1 MSTKKHKTWD
11 GDGILHLHGGYANLK
26 DVSGRQL
33 GKVSWNDALSLGDE
47 VSFGSKEV
55 QIESVMP
62 REELLSGRNFLGSV
76 RPDSLSKP
84 QLSVGPKPLQVSKH
98 DIPNRNPQPPI
109 HKTSR
114 PVSKATS
121 TQFKN
126 PLLSSTVLPKTN
138 STVPQPRHDPDQPN
152 ALVMKRLTSVP
163 RGKRTVDVVVDPI
176 LSRHLREHQRVG
188 VQFLYE
194 CVMGIRPFDGE
205 GAILADE
212 MGLGKTLQTIALL
225 WTLMKQSPIHEEP
238 PVVKKAL
245 IVCPATLIGNWRK
258 EFRKWLGNER
268 IGVFVA
274 DNNKIRLTD
283 FTMGKSYNVM
293 IISYEKLRIVQED
306 LKKGVGIDII
316 IADEGHRLKTAQN
329 KAAQAIKSLNT
340 QRRVI
345 LSGTPI
351 QNDLGEFYVMVDFV
365 NPGLLGKYSTF
376 RREFENPII
385 RSRQPGAS
393 PKDIEK
399 GEARTEELGA
409 VTSMFIIRRTAE
421 ILTKYLPTKTEYI
434 LFCKPTSAQASV
446 YKAILSSPLFG
457 NALGNSDVTLH
468 LINFLK
474 KVCNSPSLL
483 QSKIVEEAQNQTIA
497 GLLSDIPQSLLQFP
511 GASGKLQVLDSLL
524 HHLYLTGSEKV
535 VLVSNYTS
543 TLDILGNLLN
553 SLSYSFL
560 RLDGSVP
567 TAKRQALVD
576 RFNRSSSRSCFAFLL
591 SAKAGGMGLN
601 LIGASRLILFDVDW
615 NPATDAQAMA
625 RIHRDG
631 QTKPC
636 KVYRLLM
643 LGALDEKIFQRQ
655 VAKVGLANSVL
666 DNKAGI
672 SSYTRDELR
681 DLFSFDESGKCMTH
695 ELLGCGCQARGLP
708 PTVADAATEAFDYG
722 NDAAD
727 DGAAADIKGKQ
738 SDDSRSDDGLPELPV
753 LLRASQVDMV
763 AQERRIREGGN
774 AKSIAVSKQKMQALT
789 HYRHLDVQHFRE
801 IAEKTKNREITDDV
815 EDLGQEEEGEGEGG
829 VRISQ
834 APESLVEDEILR
846 NLLMENGNRVSFL
859 FTKSSG

>member
-1 MSTKKHKTWD
+1 MGKT
-11 GDGILHLHGGYANLK
+11 L
-26 DVSGRQL
+26 
-33 GKVSWNDALSLGDE
+33 WNKALSPGDE
-47 VSFGSKEV
+47 VSLGSKEV
-55 QIESVMP
+55 QVEAVMP
-62 REELLSGRNFLGSV
+62 KDEYLSGRSFLGNIT
-76 RPDSLSKP
+76 PDTVSKP
-84 QLSVGPKPLQVSKH
+84 QNPAFSKPLQVAKH
-98 DIPNRNPQPPI
+98 EYSDKDDRPPPRKI
-109 HKTSR
+109 SA
-114 PVSKATS
+114 PMSKAS
-121 TQFKN
+121 IAHFRN
-126 PLLSSTVLPKTN
+126 PLLSTTVMPKLDGKI
-138 STVPQPRHDPDQPN
+138 PQPRHDPDQPN
-152 ALVMKRLTSVP
+152 ALVMKRLTLVP
-163 RGKRTVDVVVDPI
+163 RGKRTVDVVVDPL
-176 LSRHLREHQRVG
+176 LSKHLREHQRTG

-306 LKKGVGIDII
+306 LKKGAGIDII

-340 QRRVI
+340 QRRII

-351 QNDLGEFYVMVDFV
+351 QNDLTEFYVMVDFV

-376 RREFENPII
+376 KKQFENPIL

-393 PKDIEK
+393 SKDIEK
-399 GEARTEELGA
+399 GEARTEELA
-409 VTSMFIIRRTAE
+409 VVTSMFIIRRTAE

-446 YKAILSSPLFG
+446 YKTILSSPLFG
-457 NALGNSDVTLH
+457 NALGNSDTSLQ

-483 QSKIVEEAQNQTIA
+483 QAKNVEEAQNQTIA
-497 GLLSDIPQSLLQFP
+497 GLLSDISPSLLQFP

-524 HHLYLTGSEKV
+524 HHLYLANSEKV

-543 TLDILGNLLN
+543 TLDILGNLLS
-553 SLSYSFL
+553 SLSYPFL

-567 TAKRQALVD
+567 SGKRQSLVD
-576 RFNRSSSRSCFAFLL
+576 RFNRSNSRSCFAFLL

-636 KVYRLLM
+636 KVYRLLT

-655 VAKVGLANSVL
+655 VTKVGLADSVL

-681 DLFSFDESGKCMTH
+681 DLFSFDESGRCMTH
-695 ELLGCGCQARGLP
+695 ELLGCTCQAHGLP
-708 PTVADAATEAFDYG
+708 SGSAADAAISVNGDDDDDS
-722 NDAAD
+722 DAI
-727 DGAAADIKGKQ
+727 AAGVRGRQ
-738 SDDSRSDDGLPELPV
+738 SDDSRSDDGLPELPT
-753 LLRASQVDMV
+753 LLRASQVDMEV
-763 AQERRIREGGN
+763 QERRIREEGN
-774 AKSIAVSKQKMQALT
+774 VKLAAVSKQKMQALT
-789 HYRHLDVQHFRE
+789 HYRHLDVQYFRGL
-801 IAEKTKNREITDDV
+801 AENKSLEPQDGKGEA
-815 EDLGQEEEGEGEGG
+815 EGT
-829 VRISQ
+829 RICDG
-834 APESLVEDEILR
+834 LVKDKILR
-846 NLLMENGNRVSFL
+846 DVLMEDGNRVSFV
-859 FTKSSG
+859 FTKSSR

>member
-1 MSTKKHKTWD
+1 M
-11 GDGILHLHGGYANLK
+11 
-26 DVSGRQL
+26 
-33 GKVSWNDALSLGDE
+33 GKVLWNKSLSPGDE
-47 VSFGSKEV
+47 VSFGGKEV
-55 QIESVMP
+55 QVETFMP
-62 REELLSGRNFLGSV
+62 KDEYLSGRSFLGSV
-76 RPDSLSKP
+76 TSDTIP
-84 QLSVGPKPLQVSKH
+84 QS
-98 DIPNRNPQPPI
+98 RNPTVF
-109 HKTSR
+109 KTPQVAKSDHPDR
-114 PVSKATS
+114 SHHVPARKSGAPMSKATVAH
-121 TQFKN
+121 FRN
-126 PLLSSTVLPKTN
+126 PLLSTTVLPKTDGN
-138 STVPQPRHDPDQPN
+138 IPQPRHDPDQPN
-152 ALVMKRLTSVP
+152 ALVMKRLISVP

-176 LSRHLREHQRVG
+176 LSKHLREHQRTG

-212 MGLGKTLQTIALL
+212 MGLGKTLQTITLL
-225 WTLMKQSPIHEEP
+225 WTLMKQAPIHEEP

-274 DNNKIRLTD
+274 DSNKVRLTD

-306 LKKGVGIDII
+306 LKKGAGIDII

-340 QRRVI
+340 QRRII

-351 QNDLGEFYVMVDFV
+351 QNDLTEFYVMVDFV
-365 NPGLLGKYSTF
+365 NPGLLGKYSKF
-376 RREFENPII
+376 KKEFETPIMK
-385 RSRQPGAS
+385 SRQPGAS
-393 PKDIEK
+393 FKDIEK
-399 GEARTEELGA
+399 GEARTEELAA

-446 YKAILSSPLFG
+446 YKTILSSPLFS
-457 NALGNSDVTLH
+457 NALGNSDTSLQ

-483 QSKIVEEAQNQTIA
+483 QSKNVEEAQNQTIA
-497 GLLSDIPQSLLQFP
+497 ALLSNIPPSLLQFP

-524 HHLYLTGSEKV
+524 HHLYLANSEKV

-553 SLSYSFL
+553 SLSYPFL

-567 TAKRQALVD
+567 SAKRQPLVD
-576 RFNRSSSRSCFAFLL
+576 RFNRSNSRSCFAFLL

-631 QTKPC
+631 QIKPC
-636 KVYRLLM
+636 KVYRLLT

-655 VAKVGLANSVL
+655 ITKVGLADSVL

-681 DLFSFDESGKCMTH
+681 DLFSFDESGRCMTH
-695 ELLGCGCQARGLP
+695 ELLGCGCQAHGLP
-708 PTVADAATEAFDYG
+708 SALVPDTAVSAIDSDDDAT
-722 NDAAD
+722 AA
-727 DGAAADIKGKQ
+727 GTRGKQ
-738 SDDSRSDDGLPELPV
+738 SDDGRSDDGLPELPT
-753 LLRASQVDMV
+753 LLRASQVDMA
-763 AQERRIREGGN
+763 AQERRIREEGN
-774 AKSIAVSKQKMQALT
+774 AKSAAVSKQKMQALT
-789 HYRHLDVQHFRE
+789 HYRHLDVHHYRKLAGDKALDRQKE
-801 IAEKTKNREITDDV
+801 NGEAEGLSACENLVTDK
-815 EDLGQEEEGEGEGG
+815 
-829 VRISQ
+829 
-834 APESLVEDEILR
+834 ILR
-846 NLLMENGNRVSFL
+846 DVLMEDGNRVSFV
-859 FTKSSG
+859 FTKSSL

>member
-1 MSTKKHKTWD
+1 M
-11 GDGILHLHGGYANLK
+11 HLNGGYASLQ
-26 DVSGRQL
+26 DVSGRHL
-33 GKVSWNDALSLGDE
+33 GKILWNKALSLGDE

-55 QIESVMP
+55 QIESIMP
-62 REELLSGRNFLGSV
+62 KEELLSGRTFLGSM
-76 RPDSLSKP
+76 RPDSPSECQVSAYSKP
-84 QLSVGPKPLQVSKH
+84 TQVLKHNTPNINLQLPTY
-98 DIPNRNPQPPI
+98 
-109 HKTSR
+109 KTNR
-114 PVSKATS
+114 PVSKAT
-121 TQFKN
+121 TTHFRN
-126 PLLSSTVLPKTN
+126 PLVSSTVLPKTGN
-138 STVPQPRHDPDQPN
+138 NVPQPRHDPDQPN

-163 RGKRTVDVVVDPI
+163 RGKRTVDVVVDPL
-176 LSRHLREHQRVG
+176 LSKHLREHQRVG

-194 CVMGIRPFDGE
+194 CVMGIRPFAGE

-212 MGLGKTLQTIALL
+212 MGLGKTLQTITLL
-225 WTLMKQSPIHEEP
+225 WTLMKQSPVHEEL

-245 IVCPATLIGNWRK
+245 IVCPATLIGNWRM

-306 LKKGVGIDII
+306 LKKGAGIDII

-351 QNDLGEFYVMVDFV
+351 QNDLSEFYVMVDFV

-399 GEARTEELGA
+399 GKARTEELGA

-446 YKAILSSPLFG
+446 YKKILSSPLFAS
-457 NALGNSDVTLH
+457 ALGNSDITLH

-474 KVCNSPSLL
+474 KVCNSPTLL
-483 QSKIVEEAQNQTIA
+483 QSKVIEESQNQTIS

-567 TAKRQALVD
+567 TAKRQTLVD
-576 RFNRSSSRSCFAFLL
+576 RFNRSSSHSCFAFLL

-636 KVYRLLM
+636 KVYRMLM

-655 VAKVGLANSVL
+655 VAKVGLADSVL
-666 DNKAGI
+666 DSKAGI

-681 DLFSFDESGKCMTH
+681 DLFSFDESGNCMTH
-695 ELLGCGCQARGLP
+695 ELLGCGCRARGLP
-708 PTVADAATEAFDYG
+708 PTVADAAM
-722 NDAAD
+722 AASD
-727 DGAAADIKGKQ
+727 DGDGDTTTTAAADTKGKH

-753 LLRASQVDMV
+753 LLRASEVDME
-763 AQERRIREGGN
+763 AQEHRIREGGN
-774 AKSIAVSKQKMQALT
+774 AKSTAISKQKMQALT
-789 HYRHLDVQHFRE
+789 HYRHLNVQHFRE
-801 IAEKTKNREITDDV
+801 IAEKKKKRERTEDE
-815 EDLGQEEEGEGEGG
+815 EDLESEGREEVGG
-829 VRISQ
+829 DLQ
-834 APESLVEDEILR
+834 TPESLVEDEILR
-846 NLLMENGNRVSFL
+846 KLLMEDSNRVSFL
-859 FTKSSG
+859 FTKSSR